1 MDINSNTEELLNE
14 LEKEI
19 LLNKKYQMALE
30 AELEEV
36 KEIKQEL
43 SDMLVAFRE
52 YNERVLDII
61 TED

>member
-14 LEKEI
+14 LKEKI
-19 LLNKKYQMALE
+19 LLNKEYQIALE

-36 KEIKQEL
+36 RRIKQEL

>member
-36 KEIKQEL
+36 RKIKQEL

>member
-19 LLNKKYQMALE
+19 LLNKKYQIALE

-36 KEIKQEL
+36 RKIKQEL

-61 TED
+61 TDD

>member
-36 KEIKQEL
+36 KKIKQEL

>member
-19 LLNKKYQMALE
+19 LLNKKYQMTLE

-36 KEIKQEL
+36 KSIKQEL

>member
-1 MDINSNTEELLNE
+1 MDINDNTEELLKE
-14 LEKEI
+14 LEEKI
-19 LLNKKYQMALE
+19 LLNKKYQIALE

-36 KEIKQEL
+36 RRIKQEL

>member
-1 MDINSNTEELLNE
+1 MDINDNTEELLNE

-52 YNERVLDII
+52 YNEKVLDII

>member
-1 MDINSNTEELLNE
+1 MDINDNTEELLNE
-14 LEKEI
+14 LKEKI
-19 LLNKKYQMALE
+19 LLNKEYQIALE
-30 AELEEV
+30 AELKEV
-36 KEIKQEL
+36 RRIKQEL

>member
-1 MDINSNTEELLNE
+1 MDINSNTEELLKE
-14 LEKEI
+14 LEEKI
-19 LLNKKYQMALE
+19 LLNKKYQIALE

-36 KEIKQEL
+36 KKIKQEL